1 MKPSLPTKASEKMK
15 VAHTLPVEAQ
25 ALSSAWVPF
34 VHRLAQALEKLLEDQ
49 YLIITKK
56 GTNEFVQFAGQG
68 FFGLRVETISNH
80 FRSDQNQL
88 TDVQIAN
95 LIEIGWSAPTNNP
108 EESTPANDPD
118 GSPNY
123 FIEFPTP
130 LYVIEIAQMAVK
142 TLTDVL
148 HIGHPAFLEYEAF
161 CTDGDSI
168 ALPNLGLK
176 RSISSAD
183 NSDALPQ
190 LLLETVRELTGIDDW
205 SFDKDGD
212 IGGIRYGN
220 VSTFVRLLSDRPYIR
235 LHAVVLNNVQALET
249 NKLLERINEM
259 NGEEGFM
266 HLIVRNNA
274 VLALSDVPA
283 SPFVASIVAHGLGN
297 FCQVADG
304 FNTIL
309 QAEFGEDTLLTEPQP
324 SQQLKH

>member
-1 MKPSLPTKASEKMK
+1 MKPSLATKAPKK
-15 VAHTLPVEAQ
+15 LKADTLPVEAQ

-183 NSDALPQ
+183 NSDALPK
-190 LLLETVRELTGIDDW
+190 LVLDTVKELTGIDDW
-205 SFDKDGD
+205 AFDSDGE
-212 IGGIRYGN
+212 IGEIHYGN
-220 VSTFVRLLSDRPYIR
+220 INTCILLNKDRPYLRFVSVI
-235 LHAVVLNNVQALET
+235 LENAKPT
-249 NKLLERINEM
+249 LQLLARINEL
-259 NGEEGFM
+259 NSQEGFM
-266 HLIVRNNA
+266 HLFIENGA
-274 VLALSDVPA
+274 VIAVSDILVTPFIA
-283 SPFVASIVAHGLGN
+283 SHMAHALGN
-297 FCQVADG
+297 FCQIADN

-309 QAEFGEDTLLTEPQP
+309 QAEFVDDDTFSEQP
-324 SQQLKH
+324 PSQLKH